1 MGHWVKEAD
10 QQMRS
15 FWAATAVKAA
25 TGFFVLAW
33 AAPEPDQQAAL
44 RGVPLPSDSPYGS
57 LVAAWVRKLNCF
69 FLRVLFFAC
78 FRGRGL
84 GDDPTQ
90 TLESAPRQTGKEEVW
105 KQRWTVGHWHQHMG
119 LDKLFSCSCCIYYLR
134 NQPQI
139 RPIMPG
145 QIPVHALPWN
155 SLWNR
160 CGQQALPP
168 SLCLYIYIWI

>member
-33 AAPEPDQQAAL
+33 ADPEPDQQAAL

-105 KQRWTVGHWHQHMG
+105 KQRWTVGHWHQLMG
-119 LDKLFSCSCCIYYLR
+119 LDQLFSCSYCIYYLIMTCTLPVGWMIY
-134 NQPQI
+134 QAGFEADVQI
-139 RPIMPG
+139 INF
-145 QIPVHALPWN
+145 ICSCIHN
-155 SLWNR
+155 
-160 CGQQALPP
+160 
-168 SLCLYIYIWI
+168 Y